1 MYLIC
6 ADPWSTGSS
15 VERQSHAEAE
25 TRRGDGAKKM
35 SRGVLFVSVIC
46 VINLFCFVGGPGIR
60 PSAEREAR
68 TSSSIERQKRAEADI
83 RRELGKREIFRRG
96 GE

>member
-1 MYLIC
+1 MRRPVEHG
-6 ADPWSTGSS
+6 ARTGSF

-25 TRRGDGAKKM
+25 TRRGGGAKKM
-35 SRGVLFVSVIC
+35 SRGSVIC
-46 VINLFCFVGGPGIR
+46 VITLFCFVGGPGIR